1 MLLGVAVQA
10 AHVFL
15 GFWGCRL
22 GPDRQFRVGLAL
34 DDFGTGWSSLAHLRR
49 MPVEE
54 LKIDRSF
61 VGTMTEDHDDAVIV
75 RSTIDLARALR
86 LRVMAE
92 GVEDLATWTALNEL
106 GCDPIQGFGICRPIP
121 AAEATDWLSPALGR
135 QAFAGLSSPHSPTPC
150 DPPALWRSS
159 LRATARPSGAVT

>member
-1 MLLGVAVQA
+1 VLEITEDTIMADPTRGMKVLCDLAELG
-10 AHVFL
+10 
-15 GFWGCRL
+15 
-22 GPDRQFRVGLAL
+22 VGLAL

-86 LRVMAE
+86 LRVVAE
-92 GVEDLATWTALNEL
+92 GVEDMATWTALNEL
-106 GCDPIQGFGICRPIP
+106 GCDLIQGFGISRPIP
-121 AAEATDWLSPALGR
+121 AGEATEWLVHRSDAR
-135 QAFAGLSSPHSPTPC
+135 Q
-150 DPPALWRSS
+150 S
-159 LRATARPSGAVT
+159 LA